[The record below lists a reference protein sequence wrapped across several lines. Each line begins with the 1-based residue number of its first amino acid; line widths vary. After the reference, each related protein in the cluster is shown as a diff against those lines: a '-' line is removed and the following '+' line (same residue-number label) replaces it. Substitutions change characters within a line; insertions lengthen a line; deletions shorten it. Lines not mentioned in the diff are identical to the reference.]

1 MKDKY
6 KTLITA
12 CWIVLICCFIV
23 KLLGGNWFEIACNND
38 KFIAF
43 CNTYKNTII
52 EYIIGFITY
61 TTTATLY
68 YLALFKRKW
77 YVKKDIIWIVL
88 ISIFAIVKRIFI
100 KYQLLLG
107 LTEILIIIGF
117 PIILDIKK
125 WYRPIIA
132 YGLTFV
138 FQLIS
143 LLTKNIGIKVID
155 DNFIVSLIFS
165 IDYYIMLI
173 LYYLYANKE
182 EQNGC
187 IWVYFS
193 RFRKRRND

>member
-23 KLLGGNWFEIACNND
+23 KLLGGNWFEIACNNE